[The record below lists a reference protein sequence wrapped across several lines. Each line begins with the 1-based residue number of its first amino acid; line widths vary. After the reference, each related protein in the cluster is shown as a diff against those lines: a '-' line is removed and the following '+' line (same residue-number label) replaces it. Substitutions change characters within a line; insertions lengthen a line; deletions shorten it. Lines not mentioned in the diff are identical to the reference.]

1 MMMTCGSVVLRGSRP
16 RLPAPRV
23 TTSADVGVGELVV
36 SERVDD
42 RRGHLLAFHRDLEMN
57 ALGRFVE
64 AIDVLLEPEDPARV
78 GPDPLEDA
86 VAVEQAVIE
95 HADLGVGLIEQL
107 AADVDLGA
115 HSRAVLPL

>member
-1 MMMTCGSVVLRGSRP
+1 M
-16 RLPAPRV
+16 
-23 TTSADVGVGELVV
+23 D
-36 SERVDD
+36 
-42 RRGHLLAFHRDLEMN
+42 

-64 AIDVLLEPEDPARV
+64 PVDVLLEPEDPARV

-95 HADLGVGLIEQL
+95 DADLGVGLVEEL

-115 HSRAVLPL
+115 RFGAVLPLQSRRKPTAGPPRHPQKSGQRGRPSLRFGLRRAERPGRPAGQCADRALPKS